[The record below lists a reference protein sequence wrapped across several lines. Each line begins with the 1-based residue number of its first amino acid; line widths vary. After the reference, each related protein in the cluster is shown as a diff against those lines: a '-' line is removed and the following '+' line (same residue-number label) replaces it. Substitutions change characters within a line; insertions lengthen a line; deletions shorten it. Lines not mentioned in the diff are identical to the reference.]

1 MAVSAPGLVGF
12 TPNSAAQELA
22 DIQQVFVNTFGAGVN
37 LTPTSINGVFI
48 QELTNM
54 GLQVEAAKTNLYSF
68 VYDPNVASG
77 VYLDGLGAWL
87 DIQRKAAVQSVVT
100 CQVTGL
106 SGTIIPANSQILNTN
121 GDVFYNP
128 LPITI
133 TAGVGSGQ
141 FKSVVAAPIPC
152 LANSV
157 NRIVQQLAGWDTV
170 NNSAD
175 GITGTNAQTDYNYR
189 NTIKYAKALNSSGTL
204 NALNSAFL
212 IADDVIDF
220 YIAENT
226 TNAPITVHGVTVSA
240 HAIYAS
246 VYGGTSNE
254 IASILY
260 TKRSG
265 GCGMDGNTTYAYTDP
280 DFSWVTNNMTWQTA
294 VEAPVQLNI
303 TIVGST
309 DYPSDIVAQIQ
320 AACVAT
326 FNNGTGTTPP
336 ARMGVP
342 IYAAT
347 FYSSLNSVGVVAVT
361 NLTIQ
366 KVTAGTPASVLD
378 LPITQAPTLIAANV
392 LVTVV

>member
-1 MAVSAPGLVGF
+1 MAVSAPSLVGF
-12 TPNSAAQELA
+12 TPNSASQELA
-22 DIQQVFVNTFGAGVN
+22 DIQQVFVTTFGSGVN

-87 DIQRKAAVQSVVT
+87 GIQRKAAVQSVVT

-106 SGTIIPANSQILNTN
+106 SGTVIPANSQILNTN

-128 LPITI
+128 SPITI
-133 TAGVGSGQ
+133 TSGVGSGE
-141 FKSVVAAPIPC
+141 FRSIEYAPIPC
-152 LANSV
+152 IAGTL
-157 NRIVQQLAGWDTV
+157 NRIIQQLAGWDTV
-170 NNSAD
+170 NNALD

-189 NTIKYAKALNSSGTL
+189 NTQKYAKALNSSGTL

-212 IADDVIDF
+212 VADDVIDF

-226 TNAPITVHGVTVSA
+226 KDVSIVVKGVTVSP

-246 VYGGTSNE
+246 VYGGTSSE

-265 GCGMDGNTTYAYTDP
+265 GCGMDGDTTYAYTDP

-294 VEAPVQLNI
+294 IEAPVQLNI
-303 TIVGST
+303 TIVDST
-309 DYPSDIVAQIQ
+309 DYPADIVAQIQ
-320 AACVAT
+320 NACVAT

-347 FYSSLNSVGVVAVT
+347 FYTSLNSLGIVAIT

-366 KVTAGTPASVLD
+366 TVTAGTPATYLD

-392 LVTVV
+392 IVTVV